1 MKKFIKE
8 REHLFMQREMSTLV
22 KVPLYILFFI
32 FLGLMFGYLTFK
44 ILSFSR
50 TVEVPDLYGKSLVEA
65 NELLTEKG
73 LYLKIEGEDFDSIM
87 LAGHIVKQ
95 DVPAKKKVKEGRG
108 IKVIVSKGPRVQS
121 VPMVV
126 NETLSDAE
134 SILFQK
140 GLKIA
145 KVIRL
150 HSDKIEK
157 NRIIAQKPEPGE
169 KVSDYITVLVS
180 LGPHELIYYCPDFRG
195 MPVEGA
201 KELIERLNLKVETGG
216 SGNNVRAQKPK
227 PGAYVKTGEMI
238 YLQLRW
244 INSYTPHPNPLP
256 SASGGGEELTPPTP
270 FKFPP

>member
-1 MKKFIKE
+1 
-8 REHLFMQREMSTLV
+8 MQREMSTLV

-32 FLGLMFGYLTFK
+32 LLGLTFGYLTFK

-65 NELLTEKG
+65 NELLIEKG
-73 LYLKIEGEDFDSIM
+73 LYLKIEGEDFDSLM
-87 LAGHIVKQ
+87 LPGHIVKQ

-121 VPMVV
+121 VPMLV

-145 KVIRL
+145 KLIRL

-157 NRIIAQKPEPGE
+157 DRIIAQKPEPSE

-180 LGPHELIYYCPDFRG
+180 LGPHELIYYCPDFKG

-227 PGAYVKTGEMI
+227 PGTYVKTGEII
-238 YLQLRW
+238 YLQL
-244 INSYTPHPNPLP
+244 
-256 SASGGGEELTPPTP
+256 G
-270 FKFPP
+270 

>member
-1 MKKFIKE
+1 MKKFINE
-8 REHLFMQREMSTLV
+8 REQLYMQREMSTLV

-32 FLGLMFGYLTFK
+32 LLGLTFGYLTFK

-50 TVEVPDLYGKSLVEA
+50 TVEVPDLYGKSMVEA

-73 LYLKIEGEDFDSIM
+73 LYLKIEGEDFDSLM
-87 LAGHIVKQ
+87 LPGHIVKQ

-121 VPMVV
+121 IPMLV

-157 NRIIAQKPEPGE
+157 DRIIAQKPEPSE

-227 PGAYVKTGEMI
+227 AGTYVKTGEMI
-238 YLQLRW
+238 YLQL
-244 INSYTPHPNPLP
+244 
-256 SASGGGEELTPPTP
+256 G
-270 FKFPP
+270 

>member
-1 MKKFIKE
+1 MKKFINE
-8 REHLFMQREMSTLV
+8 REQLSMQREMSTLV

-32 FLGLMFGYLTFK
+32 LLGLTFGYLTFK

-65 NELLTEKG
+65 NGLLTEKG
-73 LYLKIEGEDFDSIM
+73 LYLKIEGEDFDS
-87 LAGHIVKQ
+87 LTLPGHIVKQ

-121 VPMVV
+121 VPTLV

-157 NRIIAQKPEPGE
+157 DRIIAQKPEPSE

-180 LGPHELIYYCPDFRG
+180 LGPHELIYYCPDFKG
-195 MPVEGA
+195 MPVDGA

-227 PGAYVKTGEMI
+227 PGTYVKTGEII
-238 YLQLRW
+238 YLQL
-244 INSYTPHPNPLP
+244 
-256 SASGGGEELTPPTP
+256 G
-270 FKFPP
+270 

>member
-1 MKKFIKE
+1 
-8 REHLFMQREMSTLV
+8 MQREMSTLV

-32 FLGLMFGYLTFK
+32 LLGLTFGYLTFK

-73 LYLKIEGEDFDSIM
+73 LYLKIEGEDFDSLM
-87 LAGHIVKQ
+87 LPGHIVKQ

-121 VPMVV
+121 VPVLV

-157 NRIIAQKPEPGE
+157 DRIIAQKPEPSE

-180 LGPHELIYYCPDFRG
+180 LGPHELIYYCPDFKG
-195 MPVEGA
+195 MPFEGA

-227 PGAYVKTGEMI
+227 AGTYVKTGEMI
-238 YLQLRW
+238 YLQL
-244 INSYTPHPNPLP
+244 
-256 SASGGGEELTPPTP
+256 G
-270 FKFPP
+270 

>member
-1 MKKFIKE
+1 
-8 REHLFMQREMSTLV
+8 MQREMSTLV

-32 FLGLMFGYLTFK
+32 LLGLTFGYLTFK

-73 LYLKIEGEDFDSIM
+73 LYLKIEGEDFDSLM
-87 LAGHIVKQ
+87 LPGHIVKQ

-121 VPMVV
+121 VPMLV

-140 GLKIA
+140 GSKIA

-157 NRIIAQKPEPGE
+157 DRIIAQKPEPTE

-180 LGPHELIYYCPDFRG
+180 LGPHELIYYCPDFKG
-195 MPVEGA
+195 MSVEGA

-227 PGAYVKTGEMI
+227 PGTYVKTGEMI
-238 YLQLRW
+238 YLQL
-244 INSYTPHPNPLP
+244 
-256 SASGGGEELTPPTP
+256 G
-270 FKFPP
+270 

>member
-1 MKKFIKE
+1 MKKFINE
-8 REHLFMQREMSTLV
+8 SEQLSMQREMSTLV
-22 KVPLYILFFI
+22 KVSLYILFFI
-32 FLGLMFGYLTFK
+32 LLGLTFGYLTFK

-65 NELLTEKG
+65 NELLIEKG
-73 LYLKIEGEDFDSIM
+73 LYLKIEGEDFDSLM
-87 LAGHIVKQ
+87 LPGHIVKQ

-121 VPMVV
+121 VPMLV

-157 NRIIAQKPEPGE
+157 DRIIAQKPEPSE

-180 LGPHELIYYCPDFRG
+180 LGPHELIYYCPDFKG

-227 PGAYVKTGEMI
+227 PGTYVKTGEII
-238 YLQLRW
+238 YLQL
-244 INSYTPHPNPLP
+244 
-256 SASGGGEELTPPTP
+256 G
-270 FKFPP
+270 

>member
-1 MKKFIKE
+1 MKKFINE
-8 REHLFMQREMSTLV
+8 REQLSMQREMSTLV

-32 FLGLMFGYLTFK
+32 FLGLTFGYLTFK

-50 TVEVPDLYGKSLVEA
+50 TVEVPDLYGKSLIEA
-65 NELLTEKG
+65 NELVTEKG
-73 LYLKIEGEDFDSIM
+73 LYLKIEGEDFDSLM
-87 LAGHIVKQ
+87 LPGHIVKQ

-121 VPMVV
+121 VPMLV

-157 NRIIAQKPEPGE
+157 NRIIAQKPEPSE

-180 LGPHELIYYCPDFRG
+180 LGPHELIYYCPDFKG

-227 PGAYVKTGEMI
+227 PGTYVKTGEMI
-238 YLQLRW
+238 YLQLGWAKITNDQVPITR
-244 INSYTPHPNPLP
+244 
-256 SASGGGEELTPPTP
+256 
-270 FKFPP
+270 